1 METNNIE
8 EENDLSI
15 INSDNDLSHNLKEE
29 SSFIGQKPKKK
40 KSRRF
45 IYLSI
50 AALVLISLLIG
61 GKKAGWFGKQGNFK
75 TVQVKKIK
83 LKDIVETVSATG
95 KIQPEVEVK
104 ISSEVSG
111 EIISLPFKE
120 GQEVKKGDLLVRVNP
135 DLIQSALNRTQAS
148 YQNVKAGLE
157 QANAS
162 LKEAKANYDRN
173 KNLFEKGVISKADWD
188 RSIATYE
195 TAEAAKSSAYYS
207 VKSAAATVNE
217 ARDNLNRTTMY
228 APMSGTI
235 SLLNVEL
242 GERVVGTQQM
252 AGTEILRVANLNN
265 MEVEVDVNE
274 NDIVKVQIGDSTI
287 VEVDAYLKKE
297 FKGIVTEIANSAAG
311 DLTADQVT
319 NFKVKVRIVEESY
332 ADLLEGNPENYSPF
346 RPGMTA
352 TVDIITDKRINIVA
366 APISAIVIKT
376 DTSST
381 KKKRKKTD
389 EPKMDDDKKEEKF
402 ECVFI
407 NNNGEAKLRVV
418 KTGIQDNTNIEIISG
433 LEENDEIIIGPYN
446 MVSKTL
452 KTGDKI
458 EVKDKKDEEEEKDD
472 E

>member
-1 METNNIE
+1 M
-8 EENDLSI
+8 SRKKVI
-15 INSDNDLSHNLKEE
+15 I
-29 SSFIGQKPKKK
+29 
-40 KSRRF
+40 
-45 IYLSI
+45 I
-50 AALVLISLLIG
+50 AIAVLVLLALLIG

-75 TVQVKKIK
+75 TVQVKQIK

-173 KNLFEKGVISKADWD
+173 KSLFEKGVISKADWD
-188 RSIATYE
+188 RSIAAYE
-195 TAEAAKSSAYYS
+195 TSEAAKSSAYYS

-217 ARDNLNRTTMY
+217 ARDNLNRTTIY
-228 APMSGTI
+228 APMNGTI

-274 NDIVKVQIGDSTI
+274 NDIVKVQIGDSTL

-311 DLTADQVT
+311 SLTADQVT

-332 ADLLEGNPENYSPF
+332 ADLLEGKPANYSPF

-352 TVDIITDKRINIVA
+352 TVDIITDKRINTVA

-381 KKKRKKTD
+381 KKKHRKKSD
-389 EPKMDDDKKEEKF
+389 SVLDDDKKEEKF
-402 ECVFI
+402 ECVFV
-407 NNNGEAKLRVV
+407 NDNGEAKLRVV
-418 KTGIQDNTNIEIISG
+418 KTGIQDDTNIEIISG
-433 LEENDEIIIGPYN
+433 LKENDEIIIGPYN

-452 KTGDKI
+452 KTGDKV
-458 EVKDKKDEEEEKDD
+458 EVKGKKGKKGKKDEEEEMDD